1 MEEEENKKGGR
12 RDKRRKKDR
21 KNDGNLLE
29 GAPHILKLNSEEDH
43 VNLRSDSRHHEQL
56 WYSLAFEDE
65 PKE

>member
-21 KNDGNLLE
+21 KNDGNLLK

-56 WYSLAFEDE
+56 
-65 PKE
+65 